1 MTQEETVTITISGV
15 NSTGALKSPNYTG
28 LYNNSNGLTKITF
41 GHLPKRCWI
50 NLVYLPVIPQTS
62 NDLCDEFPFDIHGDG
77 DIQQKHGCAHNH
89 FNEDVPIVG
98 KWRTVDFIY
107 VFAYVNE
114 ITLLVREKE
123 TGLGAFRLFYNS
135 KLPLL
140 RALRVFL

>member
-28 LYNNSNGLTKITF
+28 LYDNSNGLTKITF

-50 NLVYLPVIPQTS
+50 NLVYLPVIPQAS
-62 NDLCDEFPFDIHGDG
+62 ND
-77 DIQQKHGCAHNH
+77 H
-89 FNEDVPIVG
+89 FNEGVPIVG